1 MSTAPGVGDARVEIR
16 SVESPGCV
24 LTVLLTD
31 RGGACADLRI
41 RVQHVLGSDHEHRVL
56 AEFDAGFH
64 VDDRPAVEKSLVNPA
79 GREYA
84 EIWGETIHSNRHLRV
99 FSIVLG
105 VLLLFVN
112 IAVVRLSSVEPP
124 RPIVVRV
131 DAVGRAEALAYET
144 VEAQADPRDPTTK
157 YFLNRFLHD
166 HFGRRRATAQEYWP
180 RSLRF
185 LTTDLANAA
194 FTASNEEIAML
205 AAGITGEELRVENV
219 VLRNQAN
226 PVEPHG
232 AVADFVLVRTRQER
246 EVSREAWTATMQFVF
261 MPSYRPTWSS
271 STRWASR
278 SHTSKPTEHSSPRRH
293 DYSFART

>member
-1 MSTAPGVGDARVEIR
+1 MTQPKDK
-16 SVESPGCV
+16 ES
-24 LTVLLTD
+24 D
-31 RGGACADLRI
+31 
-41 RVQHVLGSDHEHRVL
+41 
-56 AEFDAGFH
+56 
-64 VDDRPAVEKSLVNPA
+64 A

-105 VLLLFVN
+105 LLLLCVT

-131 DAVGRAEALAYET
+131 DEVGRAEALAYET

-166 HFGRRRATAQEYWP
+166 HFGRRRATAQQYWP

-194 FTASNEEIAML
+194 FTASNEEIALL
-205 AAGITGEELRVENV
+205 AAGITRRRTPRGECR
-219 VLRNQAN
+219 
-226 PVEPHG
+226 
-232 AVADFVLVRTRQER
+232 
-246 EVSREAWTATMQFVF
+246 
-261 MPSYRPTWSS
+261 
-271 STRWASR
+271 ASDSAQ
-278 SHTSKPTEHSSPRRH
+278 SH
-293 DYSFART
+293 

>member
-1 MSTAPGVGDARVEIR
+1 MAKPKDT
-16 SVESPGCV
+16 ES
-24 LTVLLTD
+24 D
-31 RGGACADLRI
+31 
-41 RVQHVLGSDHEHRVL
+41 
-56 AEFDAGFH
+56 
-64 VDDRPAVEKSLVNPA
+64 A

-105 VLLLFVN
+105 LLLLCVT

-131 DAVGRAEALAYET
+131 DEVGRAEALAYET

-166 HFGRRRATAQEYWP
+166 HFGRRRATAQQYWP

-185 LTTDLANAA
+185 LSTDLANAA

-205 AAGITGEELRVENV
+205 AAGITPEELRVENV
-219 VLRNQAN
+219 VLRIKPIPLSLTGRWPTSSSSAPGRNGRYPAK
-226 PVEPHG
+226 HG
-232 AVADFVLVRTRQER
+232 PPRCSLFSCR
-246 EVSREAWTATMQFVF
+246 
-261 MPSYRPTWSS
+261 SYRATWSFS
-271 STRWASR
+271 IQWESR
-278 SHTSKPTEHSSPRRH
+278 SHTWKPTEHSSPRRH
-293 DYSFART
+293 DYSFARA